1 MILIGLHLK
10 KKLLQK
16 KIKDSIKKLK
26 ITYFI
31 PLHYQLSLGPLTTK
45 TLNNK
50 GRTAEYSK

>member
-1 MILIGLHLK
+1 MK

-31 PLHYQLSLGPLTTK
+31 PLHYQLSIGPLTTK